1 MKRITTTLL
10 ALGLSVGAAHATE
23 TFSQDSLAT
32 ALPTVD
38 VQTLGNLSDCLNA
51 DMSDVS
57 SRAIRA
63 CTKAYRASV
72 PDYDIRSD
80 LLTRRGLLRL
90 SSGKVE
96 SATRDFDKAARLV
109 DDNEFANLGL
119 GFAALLENDAAT
131 AKARFA
137 DCADHQ
143 RAAPLAAYGLALTL
157 EMSGDRAGA
166 IAAYERALTLQPGW
180 SMAQENLANLRAAI

>member
-1 MKRITTTLL
+1 MKRILITAA
-10 ALGLSVGAAHATE
+10 ALGLSVSTANATE
-23 TFSQDSLAT
+23 TFSQDSLAS

-38 VQTLGNLSDCLNA
+38 AQTLGNLSDCLNA
-51 DMSDVS
+51 DMSAVS

-72 PDYDIRSD
+72 PNYDIRSD

-119 GFAALLENDAAT
+119 GFAALLENDAVT

-157 EMSGDRAGA
+157 EMDGDRAGA
-166 IAAYERALTLQPGW
+166 IAAYERALALQPGW